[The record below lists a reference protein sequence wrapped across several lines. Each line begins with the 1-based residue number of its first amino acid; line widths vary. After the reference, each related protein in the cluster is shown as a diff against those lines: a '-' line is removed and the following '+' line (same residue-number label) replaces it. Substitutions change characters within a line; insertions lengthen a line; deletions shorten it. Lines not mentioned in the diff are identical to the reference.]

1 MLIYLLENS
10 QNEMMKVLYSNGL
23 KKLTVSSRRKATGSK
38 STEELALT
46 DSETLDEVIKCLVEN
61 FSIETQGLCN
71 TVRLSFKQYCVQRK

>member
-10 QNEMMKVLYSNGL
+10 KNEMMKVVYSNGL
-23 KKLTVSSRRKATGSK
+23 KKLTVSSRRKATGSE

-61 FSIETQGLCN
+61 L
-71 TVRLSFKQYCVQRK
+71 